1 MHGERCACITFVMTM
16 LRAAARTDAGPT
28 DDFRRNA
35 TRGAWAVALCAFL
48 TLAAPELADLVRQWT
63 WSSSYHHGWLAAPI
77 ALFLFYDRAAWRSAP
92 AGVDLLGLAPLSS
105 AIALLIAGRMIEA
118 AVLGH
123 IAVVI
128 GIVGVS
134 LLTLGR
140 TIVFRSAFAFGFLIF
155 MVPFGESLIPAL
167 QSASAAMVAFL
178 LNLTGFTT
186 QLDGLIL
193 TTAAGRF
200 EMAESCA
207 GLRFLLAAA
216 MVASLAAHLAFTR
229 LAGKLMFIAGALGLA
244 IVANWMRAFAI
255 VATATASD
263 LRFGAGPEH
272 VAFGW
277 SLYAGLILG
286 VLLLARR
293 FGDRAASVSSSG

>member
-1 MHGERCACITFVMTM
+1 MQGEPRACITVIMTT
-16 LRAAARTDAGPT
+16 LRAAAGIDAAH
-28 DDFRRNA
+28 RARA
-35 TRGAWAVALCAFL
+35 WWAAAGALGAFL
-48 TLAAPELADLVRQWT
+48 LLAAPELADMVGQWT

-77 ALFLFYDRAAWRSAP
+77 ALFLFHDRAAWRAAP
-92 AGVDLLGLAPLSS
+92 AGTDLLGLAPLSS
-105 AIALLIAGRMIEA
+105 AIALLIAGRMIDA
-118 AVLGH
+118 AILGH
-123 IAVVI
+123 IAIVI
-128 GIVGVS
+128 GIIGVS

-140 TIVFRSAFAFGFLIF
+140 AIVFRSAFAFGFLIF
-155 MVPFGESLIPAL
+155 MIPFGESLIPAL

-186 QLDGLIL
+186 QLDGLTL

-229 LAGKLMFIAGALGLA
+229 LPAKLLFIAGALGLA
-244 IVANWMRAFAI
+244 IVANWVRAFAI
-255 VATATASD
+255 VAAATASN

-277 SLYAGLILG
+277 VLYAGLILA

-293 FGDRAASVSSSG
+293 LGDRAASVSSAG